1 MLHALL
7 LLCLFTLVTST
18 SGHMAGGGGGGG
30 AMSGGVPGSKS
41 DSIGNS
47 DNTVD
52 ATNPGDGNKPVLFS
66 ETAHVL
72 VLQFHF
78 MHNSNT
84 LSSLI
89 DQIEQL
95 DHLLAPNI
103 DLPNAIAWR
112 IAAPNFRSNTTVKSK
127 FPSLE
132 ENVHSIRLLNQIY
145 SKRNQTLKIIYYPD
159 LGIGYTDEWA
169 ITAKQHHQVQH
180 DPTIAVHTLMPNDLT
195 RWNNA
200 LRHAAK
206 QDGGRIILFE
216 ELVFEAYGAPIKPP
230 NALSPTVISLRANP
244 LLKTVAVSL
253 TPDFSVMGGKC
264 KSNVKDSCSTV
275 IRNPNF
281 PKSTYYTQAYNIYT
295 TQTPTSG
302 PTLTDL
308 TPWSENSP
316 SASCIKSKTEKD
328 CNMKSKCCSWL

>member
-7 LLCLFTLVTST
+7 LLIQFTL
-18 SGHMAGGGGGGG
+18 
-30 AMSGGVPGSKS
+30 
-41 DSIGNS
+41 IN
-47 DNTVD
+47 
-52 ATNPGDGNKPVLFS
+52 GNKPVLFS

-145 SKRNQTLKIIYYPD
+145 SKRNQTLRIIHYPD

-169 ITAKQHHQVQH
+169 ITAKQHQ
-180 DPTIAVHTLMPNDLT
+180 LT
-195 RWNNA
+195 VE
-200 LRHAAK
+200 HK
-206 QDGGRIILFE
+206 
-216 ELVFEAYGAPIKPP
+216 
-230 NALSPTVISLRANP
+230 
-244 LLKTVAVSL
+244 
-253 TPDFSVMGGKC
+253 
-264 KSNVKDSCSTV
+264 
-275 IRNPNF
+275 
-281 PKSTYYTQAYNIYT
+281 
-295 TQTPTSG
+295 
-302 PTLTDL
+302 
-308 TPWSENSP
+308 
-316 SASCIKSKTEKD
+316 
-328 CNMKSKCCSWL
+328 